1 VVGLAKLAI
10 RAPGNS
16 PLVPVTVWAYDA
28 GMADA
33 PDSTLHAFLD
43 TNVFLHFKSFRS
55 IDWCSLLDAPSV
67 ELVVAPSVHSE
78 LDTAKW
84 NPRSATIRS
93 RARDR
98 LKDIDAIY
106 FNGDVA
112 LANGCTLRVLT
123 ASVGESFEEHGLSR
137 DSKDDCLLATTLAF
151 REGNPDVDNIVLV
164 TADHSL
170 AVKAHSRGLRHY
182 MLDDSYLLKEAE
194 DRELRSLK
202 RRVSDLE
209 AAQGKHELQL
219 RLADG
224 SSYLRLARPA
234 YEPQSDEDLSASIES
249 ARLSHPRLSARNRT
263 APFQPA
269 ISVEQAENY
278 NAKLELYFEEM
289 SLYFGRVRS
298 FEIARH
304 CSRSVDLSIE
314 NSGSAPAVD
323 VDVFLECEA
332 EGLSLIDPD
341 RLDKPLSKPAEPAR
355 PGDFGALMSMTSG
368 AFSALLGTLP
378 NVGPWVHGLRVTDSA
393 HARFKAQKLKHGML
407 DEFTV
412 TVVVDPLHAAPG
424 RIMYAIHADN
434 APVIEGTINLV
445 VDP

>member
-1 VVGLAKLAI
+1 
-10 RAPGNS
+10 
-16 PLVPVTVWAYDA
+16 
-28 GMADA
+28 MADA
-33 PDSTLHAFLD
+33 PDSTLYAFLD
-43 TNVFLHFKSFRS
+43 ANVFLHFKSFRS

-67 ELVVAPSVHSE
+67 ELVVASSVHSE

-84 NPRSATIRS
+84 NARSATIRS

-112 LANGCTLRVLT
+112 LADGCTLRVLT

-137 DSKDDCLLATTLAF
+137 NSKDDCLLATTLAF
-151 REGNPDVDNIVLV
+151 REGTLAVDNIVLV

-209 AAQGKHELQL
+209 AAQGKPELQL

-224 SSYLRLARPA
+224 SSYLRLARPG
-234 YEPQSDEDLSASIES
+234 YEPQPDDDLAASIETV
-249 ARLSHPRLSARNRT
+249 RLSHPRLSPRSRT
-263 APFQPA
+263 APFLPA
-269 ISVEQAENY
+269 ISAEEAENY
-278 NAKLELYFEEM
+278 NAKLEPYFDKM
-289 SLYFGRVRS
+289 SLYFDRIRNY
-298 FEIARH
+298 EIARH

-341 RLDKPLSKPAEPAR
+341 LLNKPLSKPSEPAR
-355 PGDFGALMSMTSG
+355 PGDLGVLIGMNNW
-368 AFSALLGTLP
+368 AFNPLLKPLP
-378 NVGPWVHGLRVTDSA
+378 NVRRWVHGLRVTDSA
-393 HARFKAQKLKHGML
+393 HARFKTQKLKHGMV
-407 DEFTV
+407 DEFTA

-424 RIMYAIHADN
+424 RLMYAIHADN
-434 APVIEGTINLV
+434 APVIQGAINLV
-445 VDP
+445 VDE